1 MGYPLWYSWASLG
14 AQTVKNLPAMRETW
28 VPSLRWED
36 HPGGGHGNPL
46 QYACLE
52 NPYGQRVLAGNSLWG
67 LKESETT
74 ERLSP
79 ARGLRG
85 AVKNQFGGASWE
97 FKKWRSLI
105 DWLLVSVWAVMGWE
119 EISFS
124 LLHCRDTFMSK
135 TEASVAS
142 RLEQLTKLGRV

>member
-1 MGYPLWYSWASLG
+1 MLS
-14 AQTVKNLPAMRETW
+14 
-28 VPSLRWED
+28 
-36 HPGGGHGNPL
+36 GNPL

-52 NPYGQRVLAGNSLWG
+52 NPYGQRVLAGNSPWG

-105 DWLLVSVWAVMGWE
+105 DWLLVSVWAVMGSVWAVMGWE

-135 TEASVAS
+135 IEASVAS
-142 RLEQLTKLGRV
+142 RLEQLTKIGGV